1 MIRIIIDGACGRM
14 GKMITQGVSEQE
26 DMQIVGA
33 IEFSE
38 HPQLGQDV
46 GEVAGIGAIGV
57 PVTSDL
63 PAILD
68 GGDVVIEFTSPSA
81 TIEHLQNV
89 VDAGKRMVIATT
101 GYDEEELAQVHT
113 LAPQIPCVM
122 ASNMSVGINVMLQAI
137 QLVAKVLGDDYDVEV
152 IEAHHNQKV
161 DSPSGTALTMAE
173 VLAETLDRD
182 LGEVG
187 VYGRHGIVGVRPK
200 KEIGVHAIRGGD
212 LAGDHTVLFVGTGDR
227 LEITHR
233 GQNREPLARGAIRA
247 ARWVMNAPNGLHDI
261 SEVLF

>member
-1 MIRIIIDGACGRM
+1 MIRVIIDGACGRM
-14 GKMITQGVSEQE
+14 GKMITQGVSQQE

-38 HPQLGQDV
+38 HLQLGQDV

-63 PAILD
+63 PSILD
-68 GGDVVIEFTSPSA
+68 EGDVVIEFTAPSA

-101 GYDEEELAQVHT
+101 GYDEEELAQVHA

-122 ASNMSVGINVMLQAI
+122 AANMSVGINVMLQAI
-137 QLVAKVLGDDYDVEV
+137 QAVANVLGDDYDVEV

-161 DSPSGTALTMAE
+161 DSPSGTALRMAE
-173 VLAETLDRD
+173 VLAQALDRN
-182 LGEVG
+182 LSEVG
-187 VYGRHGIVGVRPK
+187 VFGRHGIVGARPK
-200 KEIGVHAIRGGD
+200 KEIGIHAIRGGD
-212 LAGDHTVLFVGTGDR
+212 LAGDHTVLFVGTGER
-227 LEITHR
+227 IEITHR
-233 GQNREPLARGAIRA
+233 GQNREPLAQGAIRA
-247 ARWVMNAPNGLHDI
+247 ARWVMSAPKGLHDI
-261 SEVLF
+261 AEALF

>member
-1 MIRIIIDGACGRM
+1 MIRVIIDGACGRM
-14 GKMITQGVSEQE
+14 GKMITQGVSQQE

-68 GGDVVIEFTSPSA
+68 DGDVVIEFTSPSA
-81 TIEHLQNV
+81 TVEHLQNV

-101 GYDEEELAQVHT
+101 GYDEEELVQVHA

-122 ASNMSVGINVMLQAI
+122 AANMSVGINVMLQAI
-137 QLVAKVLGDDYDVEV
+137 QAVANVLGDDYDLKSLKHTIIRKLIRRVGPLYGWPRSSLKHWTEIFRRLACMV
-152 IEAHHNQKV
+152 
-161 DSPSGTALTMAE
+161 GTALLEPVPRRRLVSTPFE
-173 VLAETLDRD
+173 GETLPVITQSYSSARVSASKSHIAAKTVN
-182 LGEVG
+182 LLRRERFVQ
-187 VYGRHGIVGVRPK
+187 
-200 KEIGVHAIRGGD
+200 RGG
-212 LAGDHTVLFVGTGDR
+212 
-227 LEITHR
+227 
-233 GQNREPLARGAIRA
+233 
-247 ARWVMNAPNGLHDI
+247 
-261 SEVLF
+261 